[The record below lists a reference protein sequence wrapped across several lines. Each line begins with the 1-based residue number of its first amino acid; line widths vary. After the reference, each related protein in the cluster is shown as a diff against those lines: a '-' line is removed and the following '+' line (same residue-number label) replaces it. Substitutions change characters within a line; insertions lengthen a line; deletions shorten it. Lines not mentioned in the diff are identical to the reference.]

1 MNEKIEQRMTALLV
15 EYQTALKWTRDKLK
29 EKEEECDRLQRIILH
44 MTKNGEEEMPD
55 AYDP

>member
-15 EYQTALKWTRDKLK
+15 EYQTALKWAMGKLT

-44 MTKNGEEEMPD
+44 MTKNGEEENPD

>member
-1 MNEKIEQRMTALLV
+1 VNEKIEQRMTALLG
-15 EYQTALKWTRDKLK
+15 EYQSALKWTRDKLK

-44 MTKNGEEEMPD
+44 MTKSGEEEMPD

>member
-1 MNEKIEQRMTALLV
+1 VNEKIEQRMTALLG
-15 EYQTALKWTRDKLK
+15 EYQSALKWTRDKLK

-44 MTKNGEEEMPD
+44 MTKNGEEEKPD

>member
-1 MNEKIEQRMTALLV
+1 MTALLV
-15 EYQTALKWTRDKLK
+15 EYQTALKWAMGKLT

-44 MTKNGEEEMPD
+44 MTKNGEEENPD